1 MALDFPNSP
10 VNGQQ
15 YNAPN
20 GVMYIYS
27 SANGLWMASGAST
40 SSSTINATP
49 PLNPYIGQL
58 WWSPDLGQLFIYYF
72 DGNSSQWVPA
82 TTSVAQQ
89 ATAPGDFCATA
100 IGQTFTSATAVAV
113 PNTIVSGNSGGWY
126 NSSNGRFTP
135 PAGRYRIMASV
146 FGYSASAV
154 LTFSLNIRKNGTA
167 INPGASASTAAA
179 NFWAQAAGDLTVDA
193 NGTDYFDFTV
203 SSGSASTN
211 PNCGITFSAIPV
223 GVISYTTPA
232 PGNLYLYSEQVL
244 ASVANQL
251 KVNIPAGGARRCE
264 IEFFYQMSPF
274 ADINVS
280 LQGMRGATPD
290 TGAIYNYQRHY
301 ASGTTATA
309 DVVTG
314 GAGIGLGGGTQA
326 WGKLTFLALS
336 NSINTGVMHM
346 AQTIAAGAR
355 YTMSFEFDINFS
367 PASNIDGFRIIPAS
381 TNFAVGSWMRSY
393 VVQ

>member
-232 PGNLYLYSEQVL
+232 PGNLYLYSESVLTSAAATMDVTIPSNAKLVALDWAFTTTGGVNADARIVLMQSGTPNLAATYNVNGVYWVQSTPTGAFGYLAANAVGWSLSTASQCYGQMRYRVMPTNNWWGEGNTWNFNGTSRQYLSVGHDNVL
-244 ASVANQL
+244 A
-251 KVNIPAGGARRCE
+251 G
-264 IEFFYQMSPF
+264 
-274 ADINVS
+274 
-280 LQGMRGATPD
+280 
-290 TGAIYNYQRHY
+290 
-301 ASGTTATA
+301 
-309 DVVTG
+309 VTG
-314 GAGIGLGGGTQA
+314 FRL
-326 WGKLTFLALS
+326 LS
-336 NSINTGVMHM
+336 NGGSPTFV
-346 AQTIAAGAR
+346 AG
-355 YTMSFEFDINFS
+355 SFL
-367 PASNIDGFRIIPAS
+367 RC
-381 TNFAVGSWMRSY
+381 Y